1 MIITPTRHSDDTHAI
16 DAWVSLA
23 RKGMLWSEVQVVDV
37 TVLGPGGKGPFL
49 DPECL
54 EALYCS
60 RGIASFGDG
69 NTPAVTLLAGQFLL
83 VRPGD
88 EPVQA
93 RAGGAGAELLRVRV
107 LSPEVTRTLPRRRP
121 SLGEPPAPGETDTPA

>member
-1 MIITPTRHSDDTHAI
+1 MIITPTRRTEDAHAG

-37 TVLGPGGKGPFL
+37 TVLAPGSQGPFL

-54 EALYCS
+54 EAVYCS
-60 RGIASFGDG
+60 RGLASFDDG
-69 NTPAVTLLAGQFLL
+69 HAPVVTLLAGQLLL

-93 RAGGAGAELLRVRV
+93 RAGEAGAELLRVRV
-107 LSPEVTRTLPRRRP
+107 LSPEATRTLPRRRP
-121 SLGEPPAPGETDTPA
+121 SLDAPPTHGETDAPA